1 MWRMYKTLSKT
12 LITFKNSVTLEY
24 NHSVHLDFRFNL
36 RMRYQLTFTY
46 YCCLPKQL
54 KIFNYLS
61 SK

>member
-12 LITFKNSVTLEY
+12 LITRKNSVTLEY
-24 NHSVHLDFRFNL
+24 NHSVLTSDL
-36 RMRYQLTFTY
+36 RMRYQLNFTY